1 MDHEI
6 PIPSSGT
13 TRSAGSDISGPSG
26 SSSVLGRVR
35 SWFRGRSVRPAED
48 DAPPSAETTLTSTG
62 RLCPTED
69 ETSGEFAERVAR
81 IKADV
86 LRRALAALASDES

>member
-13 TRSAGSDISGPSG
+13 TRSAGSDISGHSG
-26 SSSVLGRVR
+26 SSVLGRVR
-35 SWFRGRSVRPAED
+35 CWFRGRSVRPAED

>member
-13 TRSAGSDISGPSG
+13 TRSAGSDISGGS

-35 SWFRGRSVRPAED
+35 SWFRVRSVRLDED
-48 DAPPSAETTLTSTG
+48 GAPPSAKTTLTSSG

-69 ETSGEFAERVAR
+69 ETSGEFDERVAR

-86 LRRALAALASDES
+86 LRRALAALESEES